1 MGGRVVEGTSLE
13 NWRTFAR
20 TVGSNPTPSANLFAD
35 TLLKDDAV
43 VGHVT
48 EIQHPLIDH
57 HLCTVRDK
65 ATGPSHFRAAVN
77 RLSVLIGVYATQDLE
92 VEPVSI
98 QTPLAEADCRQVTR
112 CIGLVP
118 ILRAGLGMVDP
129 LLNLL
134 PDAAVWHL
142 GLYRNEETAEPVEYY
157 DKLPNTGAPNTALVL
172 DPMLATGGSIELA
185 VRRLMEWGVEEIRVL
200 SIIASRDGVERVRR
214 DFPNVKLYVAAID
227 PVLND
232 QSFIVPGLGDAG
244 DRIFDTPQH
253 G

>member
-1 MGGRVVEGTSLE
+1 M
-13 NWRTFAR
+13 
-20 TVGSNPTPSANLFAD
+20 
-35 TLLKDDAV
+35 
-43 VGHVT
+43 GHVT
-48 EIQHPLIDH
+48 EIQHPLIEH

-65 ATGPSHFRAAVN
+65 TTSPSHFRAAVN
-77 RLSVLIGVYATQDLE
+77 RLSVLIGVYATEDLA
-92 VEPVSI
+92 VDPVTI

-112 CIGLVP
+112 CIALVP

-142 GLYRNEETAEPVEYY
+142 GLFRNEETAEPVEYY
-157 DKLPNTGAPNTALVL
+157 DKLPSMGPPNTALVL
-172 DPMLATGGSIELA
+172 DPMLATGGSIELV
-185 VRRLMEWGVEEIRVL
+185 VRRLMKWGVEEIRVL
-200 SIIASRDGVERVRR
+200 SIVASKDGVERVRR

-232 QSFIVPGLGDAG
+232 QSYIVPGLGDAG
-244 DRIFDTPQH
+244 DRIFDTPQQ

>member
-1 MGGRVVEGTSLE
+1 MVEGTSLE

-20 TVGSNPTPSANLFAD
+20 TVGSNPTPSAAFCWYPFLQDGVA
-35 TLLKDDAV
+35 

-48 EIQHPLIDH
+48 EIQHPLIEH
-57 HLCTVRDK
+57 HLCTVRDES
-65 ATGPSHFRAAVN
+65 TVPSHFRAAVN
-77 RLSVLIGVYATQDLE
+77 RLSVLVGVYATDDLA
-92 VEPVSI
+92 VEPVSV
-98 QTPLAEADCRQVTR
+98 QTPLAPADCHQVTR
-112 CIGLVP
+112 RIALVP

-157 DKLPNTGAPNTALVL
+157 DKLPKSWAPNTALVL

-185 VRRLMEWGVEEIRVL
+185 VQRLMEWGVEEIRVL
-200 SIIASRDGVERVRR
+200 SIIASRAGVERVQR
-214 DFPNVKLYVAAID
+214 DFPDVKLYVAAID

-232 QSFIVPGLGDAG
+232 QSYIVPGLGDAG
-244 DRIFDTPQH
+244 DRIFDTPQP

>member
-1 MGGRVVEGTSLE
+1 M
-13 NWRTFAR
+13 
-20 TVGSNPTPSANLFAD
+20 
-35 TLLKDDAV
+35 
-43 VGHVT
+43 GHVT

-65 ATGPSHFRAAVN
+65 TTSPSHFRAAVN
-77 RLSVLIGVYATQDLE
+77 RLSVLIGVYATEDLA
-92 VEPVSI
+92 VDPVTI

-112 CIGLVP
+112 CIALVP

-142 GLYRNEETAEPVEYY
+142 GLFRNEETAEPVEYY
-157 DKLPNTGAPNTALVL
+157 DKLPNMGPPNTALVL
-172 DPMLATGGSIELA
+172 DPMLATGGSIDLV
-185 VRRLMEWGVEEIRVL
+185 VRRLMKWGVEEICVL
-200 SIIASRDGVERVRR
+200 SIVASKDGVERVRR

-232 QSFIVPGLGDAG
+232 QSYIVPGLGDAG
-244 DRIFDTPQH
+244 DRIFDTPQQ